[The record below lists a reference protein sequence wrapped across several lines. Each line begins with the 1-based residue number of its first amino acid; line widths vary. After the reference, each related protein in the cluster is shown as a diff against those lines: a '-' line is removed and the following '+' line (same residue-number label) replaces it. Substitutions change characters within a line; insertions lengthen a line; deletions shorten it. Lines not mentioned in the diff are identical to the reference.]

1 MELILLVIAVV
12 AFGLIAGVVARRE
25 AAELDGLTK
34 TNDGEYLS

>member
-12 AFGLIAGVVARRE
+12 AVGLIAGVVAWRK

-34 TNDGEYLS
+34 PNDGEYLG